1 MHELNPTYPPT
12 TTCEEEL
19 LFLALLAQRDGDT
32 LPPPAD
38 Y

>member
-1 MHELNPTYPPT
+1 MHELNPTYPPFT
-12 TTCEEEL
+12 GCEEEL
-19 LFLALLAQRDGDT
+19 LYQALLAQRVGNT